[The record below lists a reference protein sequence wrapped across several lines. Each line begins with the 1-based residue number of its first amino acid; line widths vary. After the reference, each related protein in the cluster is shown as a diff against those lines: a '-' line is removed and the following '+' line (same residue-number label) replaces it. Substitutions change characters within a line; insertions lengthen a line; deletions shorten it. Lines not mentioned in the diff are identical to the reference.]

1 MFCKY
6 MRYQMRVLQIGLE
19 YQQKDTEKSQK
30 KEKENGMKLENH
42 KM

>member
-6 MRYQMRVLQIGLE
+6 VLYQMHVLQIGLE
-19 YQQKDTEKSQK
+19 YHQKDTEKSQK
-30 KEKENGMKLENH
+30 KEKETHMKLENH